1 MAVALLLPGVL
12 PGLLPVAHAQ
22 PLPED
27 SADLQAAL
35 FRDGRRSTGSDA
47 PAPRPLTVERLG
59 WRGSAPLDGRH
70 TLQIG
75 ATQDTWSGATPVASA
90 PQVAGSN
97 RAVQRGAAGALVT
110 VGASPML
117 EGRVWLDARG
127 RPMARGADGRFS
139 DAPQTVHT
147 LSTASP
153 ETRRQLDLK
162 LLRRLGDG
170 QLALGAGVSQE
181 RDHRARFASLAR
193 RVDDGASTWTFGLN
207 ATRGDI
213 AAVLDHDAVP
223 YLDKTPQAARIA
235 QRSGQAMH
243 LGRRVDLGAS
253 LAWTRLLGPAA
264 LLDST
269 LSLTQSRGDLSN
281 PYKAVS
287 VIFAPRPDA
296 AAADAPVE
304 GDLRALLE
312 RRPDRRRQWNAGTRL
327 VLHHAPSDGALH
339 LGAAAFADDWGVRG
353 LRLSGEWF
361 QPLAGDAMLSLRV
374 GHHSQSAARF
384 YTPYLV
390 SHQAWRRVS
399 VAPDGTAST
408 QRYDPA
414 LLPAH
419 LSSDTRLAAFGTL
432 STGLGYSRP
441 LGRGVE
447 LDLSLDRSW
456 QSGRLKWGGGGEGAW
471 ADLQH
476 WTAQA
481 SLHLSFDGLGSAG
494 AGHHAHAGPGAPA
507 PAGVT
512 GAHAPPGPGQWML
525 GLRIGSE
532 RWGGP
537 WRDGSRRIS
546 DTEAAARGCA
556 GSACTVLP
564 DAMAMRMTMLELMVG
579 VGERTSLMLMAQH
592 MTHRMDSALVPGAPP
607 PDRPVHTG
615 RHEHGGPG
623 DTQLHAQWHG
633 GDGALTWALGLGLSV
648 PTGDAG
654 ATRRRTH
661 QQDGSLVDVGMQT
674 GSGTWALLPTAT
686 VQGTLG
692 TLSWGAQWTAA
703 TRLQAAND
711 AGHARGW
718 RWQASTWLGA
728 ALAPGIG
735 ASTRLAWRVDHGVAG
750 RPAAAAAPLAPTEV
764 AAQQGGRVAELGLGL
779 SAALDADGGARR
791 GTLAVERLLPLH
803 AWTRGVQL
811 GPRGG
816 WVLSWSHAL

>member
-12 PGLLPVAHAQ
+12 PAAHAQ
-22 PLPED
+22 PLPDD

-35 FRDGRRSTGSDA
+35 FSDGRRSTGSDA
-47 PAPRPLTVERLG
+47 PAPRALTVERLG
-59 WRGSAPLDGRH
+59 VRGTAPLDGRH

-90 PQVAGSN
+90 PRVAGSN
-97 RAVQRGAAGALVT
+97 RAVQRGSAGALVT

-117 EGRVWLDARG
+117 EGRVWLDAQD
-127 RPMARGADGRFS
+127 RPLARGADGRFS

-162 LLRRLGDG
+162 LLRRLDDG

-193 RVDDGASTWTFGLN
+193 RVDDGTSTWTFGLN

-213 AAVLDHDAVP
+213 AAVLDHDAAP
-223 YLDKTPQAARIA
+223 YLDKTLQAGRIV
-235 QRSGQAMH
+235 QRGGQAVH
-243 LGRRVDLGAS
+243 LGRREDLGAS
-253 LAWTRLLGPAA
+253 LAWTRVLGPAA

-287 VIFAPRPDA
+287 VIFAPRPAA
-296 AAADAPVE
+296 AAADEPVE
-304 GDLRALLE
+304 GELRALLE
-312 RRPDRRRQWNAGTRL
+312 RRPESRRQWNAGTRL

-361 QPLAGDAMLSLRV
+361 QPLPGDAMLSLRV

-399 VAPDGTAST
+399 VAPDGTVST

-414 LLPAH
+414 GLPAH
-419 LSSDTRLAAFGTL
+419 VSSDTRLAAFGTL
-432 STGLGYSRP
+432 SAGLGYSRP

-456 QSGRLKWGGGGEGAW
+456 QSGRLKWGGGGEGDW

-481 SLHLSFDGLGSAG
+481 SLRLSFDGLGGAG
-494 AGHHAHAGPGAPA
+494 AGHDGHRGHAGHAAPA
-507 PAGVT
+507 PAGVG
-512 GAHAPPGPGQWML
+512 GAHPAPGSGRWML
-525 GLRIGSE
+525 GLRISNE
-532 RWGGP
+532 RWSSP

-546 DTEAAARGCA
+546 DTEAAARGC
-556 GSACTVLP
+556 GGGACVVLP
-564 DAMAMRMTMLELMVG
+564 DAMAMRMAMLELMVG
-579 VGERTSLMLMAQH
+579 VGEHHSLMLMTQH
-592 MTHRMDSALVPGAPP
+592 MTHRMDSTLVPGAPP
-607 PDRPVHTG
+607 QDQPVHTG
-615 RHEHGGPG
+615 RHEHGGLG

-633 GDGALTWALGLGLSV
+633 GAGALAWALGLGLSL

-661 QQDGSLVDVGMQT
+661 QQDGGLVDIGMQT
-674 GSGTWALLPTAT
+674 GSGTWELLPTAT
-686 VQGTLG
+686 VQGALG
-692 TLSWGAQWTAA
+692 TLSWGAQWSAA

-711 AGHARGW
+711 AGYARGW
-718 RWQASTWLGA
+718 RWQASAWLGT
-728 ALAPGIG
+728 ALARSIG
-735 ASTRLAWRVDHGVAG
+735 ATTRLAWRVDHGVAG
-750 RPAAAAAPLAPTEV
+750 VPTAAAAPLAPTDV

-779 SAALDADGGARR
+779 NAALDGDGGARR
-791 GTLAVERLLPLH
+791 GTLAVERLLPLQ

-811 GPRGG
+811 SPRGS
-816 WVLSWSHAL
+816 WLLSWSHAL